1 MYLCKNNLIAFMAIG
16 LLLIGLGLMN
26 SCKGKK
32 AADTGLTQLEKAPD
46 IKERLEQFSPTE
58 LAIDESILNEE
69 QKLVLDKL
77 IQASRHIDTIFWK
90 QASSNGLSLK
100 AALEISE
107 DPADKDYL
115 EYLKIHYGPFD
126 RLDAHKPFIGTEAK
140 PPGAALYPPDM
151 TKEEF
156 QQFISDHPESKEL
169 FESPYTVICRKE
181 GELTAVPYNE
191 EYREDLEPAAALLKE
206 AAEITTNAELKKY
219 LNEQKMR
226 HIRSKIYHPMTQGK
240 IERYFRSMKNLILL
254 DLYYSPEELRTRIG
268 EWVDYYNNHRYHEAI
283 DNVTPS
289 DKYFGR
295 DREILEQRKKI
306 KAETM
311 KQRRKWNQKMALI
324 EGIN

>member
-1 MYLCKNNLIAFMAIG
+1 MNIYITKSQEGIMYLCKNNLIAFMAIG

-151 TKEEF
+151 TKEEG
-156 QQFISDHPESKEL
+156 I
-169 FESPYTVICRKE
+169 
-181 GELTAVPYNE
+181 
-191 EYREDLEPAAALLKE
+191 
-206 AAEITTNAELKKY
+206 
-219 LNEQKMR
+219 
-226 HIRSKIYHPMTQGK
+226 
-240 IERYFRSMKNLILL
+240 
-254 DLYYSPEELRTRIG
+254 
-268 EWVDYYNNHRYHEAI
+268 
-283 DNVTPS
+283 
-289 DKYFGR
+289 
-295 DREILEQRKKI
+295 
-306 KAETM
+306 
-311 KQRRKWNQKMALI
+311 ALI
-324 EGIN
+324 KTAISSSRERDAGSGHALQICVIDKDGFNQVE